1 MSKII
6 FEKVLEALNKD
17 EEVALVMLTNSIGS
31 VPGAEESMMA
41 VYKDGKTIGTVGGGK
56 IEFDLIKR
64 SLKALETGESFT
76 FKYTLNETGE
86 LKMTCG
92 GVSEVFVRIVKPN
105 EKLVIFGA
113 GHVSQKI
120 ASIASSLSFD
130 VYIVDDREEFKNVD
144 TFKDVKKFLCCTPSE
159 ALSEINLNNR
169 SYVILVTRGH
179 VTDYEALKE
188 VINRDVAYIGM
199 MGSKKKVK
207 EIKEKL
213 NNEDIDKEK
222 IKKLYAPIGLDI
234 CNGTPE
240 EIAISIISEIL
251 VIKNKGTL
259 KHLSEREE

>member
-1 MSKII
+1 
-6 FEKVLEALNKD
+6 
-17 EEVALVMLTNSIGS
+17 
-31 VPGAEESMMA
+31 
-41 VYKDGKTIGTVGGGK
+41 
-56 IEFDLIKR
+56 
-64 SLKALETGESFT
+64 
-76 FKYTLNETGE
+76 
-86 LKMTCG
+86 MTCG
-92 GVSEVFVRIVKPN
+92 GVSEGFVRIVKPN

-130 VYIVDDREEFKNVD
+130 VYIVDDREEYKNIE

-159 ALSEINLNNR
+159 ALNEINLNNR

-213 NNEDIDKEK
+213 NNENIDKEK

>member
-6 FEKVLEALNKD
+6 FEKVLEAINKD
-17 EEVALVMLTNSIGS
+17 EEVALVMLTNSVGS
-31 VPGAEESMMA
+31 VPGAEESMMV
-41 VYKDGKTIGTVGGGK
+41 VYKNGKSIGTVGGGK

-92 GVSEVFVRIVKPN
+92 GVSEGFVRIITPN

-120 ASIASSLSFD
+120 ATIAKGLSFD
-130 VYIVDDREEFKNVD
+130 VYIVDDREEYKSID

-159 ALSEINLNNR
+159 ALREINLNNR
-169 SYVILVTRGH
+169 SYVILVTRGNA
-179 VTDYEALKE
+179 TDYEALRE
-188 VINRDVAYIGM
+188 VIHKDVAYIGM
-199 MGSKKKVK
+199 MGSKKKVI
-207 EIKEKL
+207 EIKKKL
-213 NNEDIDKEK
+213 QDENIDREK

-240 EIAISIISEIL
+240 EIAISIISEVL
-251 VIKNKGTL
+251 AVKNKGTL